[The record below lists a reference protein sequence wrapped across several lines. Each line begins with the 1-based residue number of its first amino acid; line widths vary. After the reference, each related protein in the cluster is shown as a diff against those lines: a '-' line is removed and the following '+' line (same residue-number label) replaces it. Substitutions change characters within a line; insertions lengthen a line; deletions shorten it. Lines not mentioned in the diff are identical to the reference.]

1 MSTETMRVF
10 CWLILTGCGILI
22 AKELLRSFLHSIV
35 DAAESKSKVD
45 KIEKAESD
53 RNSISI
59 PIQCL
64 PNGMVRNSKDRA
76 VTVVCKTTNENQRV
90 IFNLCAD
97 ADFMYLDGN
106 MIRVC
111 DEFGHAILAFNKE
124 AVKGHEQIFKQKS
137 DSDKASE

>member
-22 AKELLRSFLHSIV
+22 AKELLRSFLYGIA
-35 DAAESKSKVD
+35 DAAESKVT
-45 KIEKAESD
+45 KIKKAESD
-53 RNSISI
+53 SNSISI
-59 PIQCL
+59 STKCL

-97 ADFMYLDGN
+97 VDFMYLDGN
-106 MIRVC
+106 MVRVY

-124 AVKGHEQIFKQKS
+124 AVKGHEQIFKRKES
-137 DSDKASE
+137 DDDEASE

>member
-22 AKELLRSFLHSIV
+22 AKELLRSFLHGIV
-35 DAAESKSKVD
+35 DVAESKVN
-45 KIEKAESD
+45 KIEKAKSD
-53 RNSISI
+53 SNSISI
-59 PIQCL
+59 PTQCL

-97 ADFMYLDGN
+97 VDFMYLDGN
-106 MIRVC
+106 MVRVY

-124 AVKGHEQIFKQKS
+124 AVKGHEQIFKRKES
-137 DSDKASE
+137 DDDEASE

>member
-22 AKELLRSFLHSIV
+22 AKELLRSFLNGIADV
-35 DAAESKSKVD
+35 TESKVN
-45 KIEKAESD
+45 KIKKAESD
-53 RNSISI
+53 RNSVSI

-64 PNGMVRNSKDRA
+64 PNGMVRNSKDSA

-97 ADFMYLDGN
+97 VDFMYLDGD
-106 MIRVC
+106 MVRVY

-124 AVKGHEQIFKQKS
+124 AVKGHEQIFKQKP
-137 DSDKASE
+137 DDNEASE

>member
-22 AKELLRSFLHSIV
+22 AKELLRSFLYGIA
-35 DAAESKSKVD
+35 DAAESKVN
-45 KIEKAESD
+45 KIKKAESD
-53 RNSISI
+53 SNSISI
-59 PIQCL
+59 PTKCL

-97 ADFMYLDGN
+97 VDFMHLDGN
-106 MIRVC
+106 MVRVY

-124 AVKGHEQIFKQKS
+124 AVKGHEQIFKRK
-137 DSDKASE
+137 DNDEASE

>member
-22 AKELLRSFLHSIV
+22 AKELLRSFLYGIA
-35 DAAESKSKVD
+35 DAAESKVD
-45 KIEKAESD
+45 KIKKAESD
-53 RNSISI
+53 KSSISI
-59 PIQCL
+59 PTQCL

-97 ADFMYLDGN
+97 VDFMYLDGN
-106 MIRVC
+106 MVRVY

-124 AVKGHEQIFKQKS
+124 AVKGHEQIFKQKQP
-137 DSDKASE
+137 DDNEASE

>member
-22 AKELLRSFLHSIV
+22 AKELLRSFLHGIV
-35 DAAESKSKVD
+35 DAAESKEN
-45 KIEKAESD
+45 KIKKAESD
-53 RNSISI
+53 KSSISI
-59 PIQCL
+59 PTKCL
-64 PNGMVRNSKDRA
+64 PNGMVGNSKDRA

-97 ADFMYLDGN
+97 VDFMYLDGN
-106 MIRVC
+106 MVRVY

-124 AVKGHEQIFKQKS
+124 AVKGHEQIFKQKP
-137 DSDKASE
+137 DDEASE

>member
-22 AKELLRSFLHSIV
+22 AKELLRSFLQGIA
-35 DAAESKSKVD
+35 DAAESKVN

-53 RNSISI
+53 SNSISI
-59 PIQCL
+59 PTKCL

-97 ADFMYLDGN
+97 VDFMYLDGN
-106 MIRVC
+106 MVRVY

-124 AVKGHEQIFKQKS
+124 AVKGHEQIFKRKES
-137 DSDKASE
+137 DDDEASE

>member
-1 MSTETMRVF
+1 MSTETMRVV

-22 AKELLRSFLHSIV
+22 AKELLRSFLHGIAI
-35 DAAESKSKVD
+35 AAESKVD

-97 ADFMYLDGN
+97 VDFMYLDGN
-106 MIRVC
+106 MVRVY

-124 AVKGHEQIFKQKS
+124 AVKGHEQIFKQKP
-137 DSDKASE
+137 DDEASE

>member
-22 AKELLRSFLHSIV
+22 AKELLRSFLQGIADV
-35 DAAESKSKVD
+35 AESKD
-45 KIEKAESD
+45 NKIEKAESD

-59 PIQCL
+59 PTKCL

-97 ADFMYLDGN
+97 VDFMYLDGN
-106 MIRVC
+106 MVRVY

-124 AVKGHEQIFKQKS
+124 AVKGHEQIFKRKES
-137 DSDKASE
+137 DDDEASE

>member
-22 AKELLRSFLHSIV
+22 AKELLRSFLYGIA
-35 DAAESKSKVD
+35 DAAESKEN

-59 PIQCL
+59 PTKCL

-97 ADFMYLDGN
+97 VDFMYLDGN
-106 MIRVC
+106 MVRVY

-124 AVKGHEQIFKQKS
+124 AVKGHEQIFKRKES
-137 DSDKASE
+137 DDDEASE

>member
-22 AKELLRSFLHSIV
+22 AKELLRSFLYGIS
-35 DAAESKSKVD
+35 DAAESKVD
-45 KIEKAESD
+45 KIKKAESD
-53 RNSISI
+53 KSSISI
-59 PIQCL
+59 PTQCL

-97 ADFMYLDGN
+97 VDFMYLDGN
-106 MIRVC
+106 MVRVY

-124 AVKGHEQIFKQKS
+124 AVKGHEQIFKRKQP
-137 DSDKASE
+137 DDNEASE

>member
-22 AKELLRSFLHSIV
+22 AKELLRSFLQGIA
-35 DAAESKSKVD
+35 DAAESKEN

-53 RNSISI
+53 SNSISI
-59 PIQCL
+59 PTKCL

-97 ADFMYLDGN
+97 VDFMYLDGN
-106 MIRVC
+106 MVRVY

-124 AVKGHEQIFKQKS
+124 AVKGHEQIFKQKES
-137 DSDKASE
+137 DDDEASE